1 MKRFRKRP
9 ILRSP
14 GKIKHWLYR
23 HGYRPKPG
31 SVLFSPSLALIYG
44 WTDAAHTQAWMR
56 GPTDLPGS
64 EDVTDEMREQWR
76 KDTPGLDVWRC
87 TCDAIEYG
95 AMAQHLPP
103 CPLSSG

>member
-31 SVLFSPSLALIYG
+31 SILFSPSLALIYG
-44 WTDAAHTQAWMR
+44 FVDATKAR
-56 GPTDLPGS
+56 GWDMKITHEHPDYPSDCRDSPG
-64 EDVTDEMREQWR
+64 
-76 KDTPGLDVWRC
+76 
-87 TCDAIEYG
+87 
-95 AMAQHLPP
+95 
-103 CPLSSG
+103 